1 MGFGALAVL
10 AHAISAFG
18 VIRGPEGYQF
28 GLMEISSLIAV
39 SISVLVLISSL
50 RKPLQNLFLGLFPPR
65 NNGDLHELLGPEIK
79 PQSVAYV
86 YKGLKSFFKLCGNRY
101 NPRSISTSPIQDHPE
116 LFRV

>member
-1 MGFGALAVL
+1 MGALEQTSCQVAENGKY
-10 AHAISAFG
+10 S
-18 VIRGPEGYQF
+18 
-28 GLMEISSLIAV
+28 
-39 SISVLVLISSL
+39 
-50 RKPLQNLFLGLFPPR
+50 R

-86 YKGLKSFFKLCGNRY
+86 YWGLKSFFKLCGNRY